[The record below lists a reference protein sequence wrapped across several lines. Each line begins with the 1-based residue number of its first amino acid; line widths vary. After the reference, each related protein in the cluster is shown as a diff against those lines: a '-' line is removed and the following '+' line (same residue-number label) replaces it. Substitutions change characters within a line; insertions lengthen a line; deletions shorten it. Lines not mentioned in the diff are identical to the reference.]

1 MEALEANR
9 DLVVETSEIIT
20 HEAGYSD
27 AAANYLPLRNSL
39 SRTAVIIETRESEL
53 YLPGK
58 SEAPPKLCSR

>member
-9 DLVVETSEIIT
+9 DPVVGTSEIIT

-27 AAANYLPLRNSL
+27 ATANYLPLRNGL
-39 SRTAVIIETRESEL
+39 RMAVIIEIKKSEL

-58 SEAPPKLCSR
+58 YKALPKLYSLA